1 MLEKKRDSSVLIEL
15 LNQLPDFCQDYFIGR
30 KNERALSTRI
40 GYARDLSHFIDWMIA
55 NHREFCRFDGKKT
68 QIRPSDF
75 SLITATDIDKFIEIY
90 SDEHSIRA
98 TARTR
103 SAISSFYKYLTDTLR
118 AVDYNPVSGA
128 QKIKIP
134 EKDYVIFLTS
144 DEQEKLLN
152 TIRFGAGLTPRE
164 QTWHKHYEKRDLAMI
179 FLFLDTGMRV
189 SEINGIDNGDLD
201 LNECS
206 VVVTRKGGKQSKIYF
221 SDESAEYIQDYLDEK
236 QITSPLFC
244 GPKEPLFITLK
255 GSRLAIRQIQE
266 IVPKYVAAALPEKAG
281 TISPHKLRSSFA
293 MEFYRVEKD
302 ILALQQRMGHT
313 SLNTTNIYAKA
324 FESVSHRTRNW
335 RKDIN
340 EDS

>member
-1 MLEKKRDSSVLIEL
+1 MLEKKRDSSVLIDLVDEL
-15 LNQLPDFCQDYFIGR
+15 PEFCQDYFIGR

-40 GYARDLSHFIDWMIA
+40 GYARDLNHFIDWMIQ
-55 NHREFCRFDGKKT
+55 NHCEFCRFEGKKR
-68 QIRPSDF
+68 QIKASDF
-75 SLITATDIDKFIEIY
+75 SLISATDIDKFIEIY

-103 SAISSFYKYLTDTLR
+103 SSISSFYKYITDTLR
-118 AVDYNPVSGA
+118 AIDYNPVPGS

-134 EKDYVIFLTS
+134 PKDYVIYLTS

-152 TIRFGAGLTPRE
+152 TIRFGTGLTDR
-164 QTWHKHYEKRDLAMI
+164 QKAWHKHYEKRDLAMI

-189 SEINGIDNGDLD
+189 SEVNGIDNGDVD

-221 SDESAEYIQDYLDEK
+221 SDESAEYLQEYIYEK
-236 QITSPLFC
+236 QITTPLSCGPRDPLFV
-244 GPKEPLFITLK
+244 TLK
-255 GSRLAIRQIQE
+255 GDRLAIRQIQE
-266 IVPKYVAAALPEKAG
+266 IVPKYVDAALPEKAG

-293 MEFYRVEKD
+293 MEYYRAERD
-302 ILALQQRMGHT
+302 ILALQQRMGHA

-324 FESVSHRTRNW
+324 FESVANRTRNW
-335 RKDIN
+335 RKDL
-340 EDS
+340 DS